1 MLASVLVGTTGG
13 ANDVRRRRVLL
24 ASEVGGDGR
33 QPRGEQ
39 EQARG
44 PGPRPARRSQRTRGA
59 AERDGAG
66 GSAERRSVSDR
77 GRRVRHCCLRAL
89 AAAGRPSR
97 PRRRPP
103 ACSGRDSRRYCR
115 APYKLYIRKY
125 AHRFSPPARTACFLL
140 NYWFTYV
147 IPNSYLCNCCIIR
160 GIKTRMWVIIIFV
173 AVLML
178 AVS

>member
-59 AERDGAG
+59 AEREGGAG

-77 GRRVRHCCLRAL
+77 GRRVRHCCLRAP
-89 AAAGRPSR
+89 AG
-97 PRRRPP
+97 PRARARRPP

-140 NYWFTYV
+140 NY
-147 IPNSYLCNCCIIR
+147 
-160 GIKTRMWVIIIFV
+160 
-173 AVLML
+173 
-178 AVS
+178 